1 MAAGKRW
8 RRGSRKYIC
17 ITKCWCVR
25 YDSVMQDDAST
36 LSDEAVERELTTLM
50 GHLNAGNY
58 RFLVLLA
65 EFERRG
71 GHVGIGLASC
81 AHWLSWRCGIGLVAA
96 REKVR
101 VARALEGLPRVA
113 DAMRRGV
120 LSYCKVRALTRIA
133 TAENEAMLLS
143 IAEAGTVS
151 HVEKVVR
158 LYRRAERQELH
169 EANERFAERYLQ
181 CYVDEVGDVVIRGRL
196 PAELGAA
203 FMKALEAATD
213 VMREMARDSREAPDA
228 ARDAHAACRADAL
241 GLIAEC
247 SLTHGATDVAGAD
260 RQVVTIHVEEAVLR
274 DETAQGRCE
283 LEEQTSVHPATA
295 RRFACDAS
303 SIEITENANGEPL
316 KLGRKSRTVS
326 TALRRALVARDR
338 GCCFP
343 GCTNQRFMDAHHI
356 QHWVDGG
363 RTDLD
368 NLALV
373 CRRHHRFLH
382 EYGYSVVRRDGAL
395 EFRRADG
402 RLVPQVPPAVETERG
417 CERLQQAHEQGGLA
431 IRHDTAD
438 SHWGGEVMDYNWAL

>member
-1 MAAGKRW
+1 M
-8 RRGSRKYIC
+8 
-17 ITKCWCVR
+17 
-25 YDSVMQDDAST
+25 
-36 LSDEAVERELTTLM
+36 LSDESVERELTALM

-65 EFERRG
+65 EFERRA

-133 TAENEAMLLS
+133 TADNEEMLLS

-151 HVEKVVR
+151 HVEKLVR
-158 LYRRAERQELH
+158 LYRRLSRREELDH
-169 EANERFAERYLQ
+169 AKERFAERYLQ
-181 CYVDEVGDVVIRGRL
+181 CYVGADGDVVINGRL
-196 PAELGAA
+196 SAEQGAA
-203 FMKALEAATD
+203 FMKALDAATD
-213 VMREMARDSREAPDA
+213 VMREVARDSGESLSAPDA
-228 ARDAHAACRADAL
+228 ARNAYTACRADAL

-247 SLTHGATDVAGAD
+247 FLTHGTTDVAGPD
-260 RQVVTIHVEEAVLR
+260 RQLVTIHVEEAVLR
-274 DETAQGRCE
+274 EKAAEGRCE

-295 RRFACDAS
+295 RRLACDAS
-303 SIEITENANGEPL
+303 LVEITENAAGEPL

-326 TALRRALVARDR
+326 TALRRALAARDR
-338 GCCFP
+338 GCRFP
-343 GCTNQRFMDAHHI
+343 GCTNRRFLDAHHI
-356 QHWVDGG
+356 EHWVDGG

-368 NLALV
+368 NLVLL

-382 EYGYSVVRRDGAL
+382 EYGYSIARKDGAL

-402 RLVPQVPPAVETERG
+402 RLVPQVPPALETPHG
-417 CERLQQAHEQGGLA
+417 CERLRQAHEHAGLA
-431 IRHDTAD
+431 IDDDTAD
-438 SHWGGEVMDYNWAL
+438 SHWGGEVMDYNWALQGLFDRERPPELSPSVDALEGQR